1 MRYKCRNH
9 ALDRVSISCLLPP
22 ASKPVAICT
31 SQQKKTAMTRPLTP
45 ANKTLGRSNW
55 TWQDGLLIL
64 VILSFIVA
72 IIRTASK
79 FTGTFEP
86 ELTISTNINALPG
99 YTAQTLIR
107 MGLAYFFSL
116 IFTLL
121 YAYTAYRSRIAE
133 RILIPMLDIL
143 QSIPVLSFLPGVVL
157 ALISL
162 FPGQR
167 IGVELAAILLI
178 FTGMTWNMT
187 FSFYQSLQS
196 IPRELL
202 EASRVYRLNPW
213 QRFWTLELPSGV
225 IGLVWNS
232 VMSVAGGWFFLI
244 AIESF
249 TLGNQDFRLPGLG
262 SFLGTA
268 ANKGDFKAIFWG
280 LVLLI
285 AIIVATDFFVWRPLI
300 AWAERFKLEMIE
312 TENAPQSWIL
322 DTFRRSPTLRAI
334 SDRVFQPLQT
344 VLDDSLIQSFPVRSV
359 SINAKGNLNLPSFLN
374 WIFVSGFSL
383 IVLWGTWEAVLL
395 LRTLGWDDWQQVIK
409 GAMLTAL
416 RVIIALILSL
426 LWTVPVGVAIGRNRR
441 LAQVLQPLVQIAASV
456 PATALFPVLLLG
468 LTRIAGGL
476 QIGAIALMMLG
487 TMWYILF
494 NVIAGAQSIPSDL
507 IEAAS
512 VYKLSRLQRWRT
524 LILPAIFPYLITGI
538 ISAVGGA
545 WNASIVSEYVTFQ
558 GRVISTSGLGATISH
573 ATATGNFSLLLAST
587 AIMSLLVVLTNH
599 LVWRPLYNLAQE
611 KYQLL
616 V

>member
-1 MRYKCRNH
+1 
-9 ALDRVSISCLLPP
+9 
-22 ASKPVAICT
+22 
-31 SQQKKTAMTRPLTP
+31 MTRPLTP

-196 IPRELL
+196 IPQELL
-202 EASRVYRLNPW
+202 ETSRVYRLNPW

-344 VLDDSLIQSFPVRSV
+344 VLDDSLIRSFPVRSV
-359 SINAKGNLNLPSFLN
+359 PINAKGNLNLPSFLN

-558 GRVISTSGLGATISH
+558 GRVISTSGLGATISY